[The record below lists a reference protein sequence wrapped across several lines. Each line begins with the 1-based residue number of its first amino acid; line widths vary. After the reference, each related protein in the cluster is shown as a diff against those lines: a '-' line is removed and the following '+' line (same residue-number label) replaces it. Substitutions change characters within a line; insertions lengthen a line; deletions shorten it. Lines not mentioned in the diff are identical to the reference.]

1 MSERMIKS
9 NKRGILF
16 GVISF
21 VILYGPLLAAIIFE
35 SKTFVLQWNDLL
47 AQLLL
52 ALIIPV
58 LISGFLGYSI
68 QKNSKLLIILSSI
81 LLIVI
86 FIIVVFIARII
97 AAPPI

>member
-9 NKRGILF
+9 KKKGILF

-35 SKTFVLQWNDLL
+35 SKTFVLKWNDLL

-52 ALIIPV
+52 TLIIPV
-58 LISGFLGYSI
+58 FISVFWGYSI

-81 LLIVI
+81 LLVIV
-86 FIIVVFIARII
+86 FIILVIIARII
-97 AAPPI
+97 AAPSI